1 MNRNI
6 FALLTA
12 MGLQAGCASSD
23 GSLLTP
29 KDFQAAYQNDP
40 DSYLLDVRTPGEY
53 VSGHIEGAGLLD
65 FNSGAAFQKGISA
78 LDKDKTYYIYCHS
91 GNRSG
96 QAARYMKS
104 QGLNVVELQGG
115 IMAWS
120 MAGMPLVR

>member
-6 FALLTA
+6 FALLAA
-12 MGLQAGCASSD
+12 MGLQAGCSSPD

-29 KDFQAAYQNDP
+29 ADFQTAYQGDP
-40 DSYLLDVRTPGEY
+40 RAVVLDVRTPDEY
-53 VSGHIEGAGLLD
+53 ISGHIEGAELLD

-96 QAARYMKS
+96 QAACYMKS